1 MGLMNLRKAVVL
13 IIIVN
18 FILVGC
24 AALKESRPIF
34 PIKEYEKMLTGR
46 LDADYV
52 GNERCLEACHRHDKL
67 TKDFSASTMGAFVK
81 PSTGMP
87 MVDCE
92 SCHGPGSLA
101 VEGLTR
107 EKVRKEEVK
116 GNKVACLFQTLIDW
130 RTLPP
135 QAQSLLCLKCHT
147 ANATFNLHD
156 WSAGPHATNDV
167 SCLDCHKVHRGPDL
181 TLKRKETPNL
191 CLECHQDIKAELSL
205 PSHHPM
211 PEGKM
216 SCVDCH
222 EPHGT
227 TTEKLLRGDT
237 VKVACTRCHAEKEGP
252 FVFEHADISE
262 DCRNCHKAHGSVN
275 NNLLIAAEPFLCL
288 QCHTAHYDS
297 HHPSLKDNA
306 WKANFYNRCTD
317 CHSMIHGTDIPSK
330 VGSGTFVQ

>member
-1 MGLMNLRKAVVL
+1 MRSINLRKTISIFIISGL
-13 IIIVN
+13 IGG
-18 FILVGC
+18 GC
-24 AALKESRPIF
+24 AALKESRPIL
-34 PIKEYEKMLTGR
+34 PIKEYERMIAGR

-52 GNERCLEACHRHDKL
+52 GNDRCLEACHRHDKL
-67 TKDFSASTMGAFVK
+67 ARDFSASTMGVFVK
-81 PSTGMP
+81 PGTGMP

-101 VEGLTR
+101 IKDLTR
-107 EKVRKEEVK
+107 EKVRIEESLGK
-116 GNKVACLFQTLIDW
+116 KVSCDFKTLVDW

-156 WSAGPHATNDV
+156 WNASTHAMNDV
-167 SCLDCHKVHRGPDL
+167 SCLDCHKLHQGPDL
-181 TLKRKETPNL
+181 TLPRNKIPNL
-191 CLECHQDIKAELSL
+191 CLECHEDVRAELSL

-227 TTEKLLRGDT
+227 TTEKLLKGDT
-237 VKVACTRCHAEKEGP
+237 VKIACTRCHAEKEGP

-275 NNLLIAAEPFLCL
+275 NNLLIAGQPFLCL
-288 QCHTAHYDS
+288 QCHSNHYGY
-297 HHPSLKDNA
+297 HEPILKDNE
-306 WKANFYNRCTD
+306 WKGAFYNRCTD
-317 CHSMIHGTDIPSK
+317 CHSMIHGTDTPSK
-330 VGSGTFVQ
+330 TGKGTFVQ